1 LVGLDGR
8 GAFGF
13 RHQPRRRH
21 LASPRRDP
29 RAGGHGAATV
39 PGGWLPAGGRCAG
52 SHIRG
57 AVLPCVFAAAVSGLP
72 FRALGAVLAGGAVQR
87 RVFAAI
93 PDRQRLLAAVFA
105 GADPSSQQ
113 RNSGRVFLEENRE
126 FATADLAAFVGV

>member
-1 LVGLDGR
+1 MVGLDGR

-21 LASPRRDP
+21 LASPRRNSHP
-29 RAGGHGAATV
+29 GGYCIAPV
-39 PGGWLPAGGRCAG
+39 PGGRLAAGCGRFG
-52 SHIRG
+52 RHSGG